1 MKVGDLV
8 KTKVALLDNRVPV
21 GKVGII
27 AEVRNNR
34 NKIIKVK
41 FTDRAE
47 LYYYPESQL
56 EVLSEARS

>member
-41 FTDRAE
+41 FPDKGE
-47 LYYYPESQL
+47 LFCYPTSQL
-56 EVLSEARS
+56 EVLSEA